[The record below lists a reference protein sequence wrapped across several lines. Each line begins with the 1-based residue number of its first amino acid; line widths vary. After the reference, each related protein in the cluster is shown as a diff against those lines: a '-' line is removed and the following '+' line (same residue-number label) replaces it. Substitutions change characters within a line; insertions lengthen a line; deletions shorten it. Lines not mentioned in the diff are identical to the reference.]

1 MLATLLQLFPGSQNW
16 VLQKG
21 LPATVCQNWALQ
33 KGLPPTVSQLGLAK
47 GLKDDICHSR
57 SFGWVLSR
65 LCGWDAEPPCP
76 SLLVLPAMHLQQGLD
91 LEKKPPRSTCQ
102 CNVAAQVLPLPIA
115 LEGILFVQ
123 EGMVVLGPQK
133 AKEIPHPSLRTSKW
147 QKNWPCKR
155 AEISLAKGLNLALQ
169 KGYTQMCFCQ
179 KGKKANWWEKPTT
192 AAGAIG
198 CMSHKPHTQTLL
210 QFLFWPKCCLKALA
224 CGPCKKALVHCG
236 PCKKAVAMSLM
247 KPTRKRKKGA
257 GNSAPPKRQP
267 FPEVSQGLLDE
278 KLQAYCR
285 NMGIKE
291 AMNFHEY
298 KHLQAQQAENVRAL
312 VRLSRLLASL
322 LFVSPEAKIKYCK
335 QSLVVLQQ
343 DWGHELLSA
352 HWPKT
357 DHSYL
362 PGKAADVIGVVL
374 HHWRRVSKTEASW
387 KRFCLKLDETEVD
400 SMEALR
406 KRMARNP
413 DKHGSAAKT
422 GRQLK
427 AHVSD
432 VTVDS
437 DGYPKML
444 EEEVASSDGEVA
456 GTSDGETSEGEGT
469 AKEPPPQNL
478 DQSALEESPPPC
490 LKKKMER
497 GGLQEACCYSDEAK
511 AEETS

>member
-1 MLATLLQLFPGSQNW
+1 
-16 VLQKG
+16 
-21 LPATVCQNWALQ
+21 
-33 KGLPPTVSQLGLAK
+33 
-47 GLKDDICHSR
+47 
-57 SFGWVLSR
+57 
-65 LCGWDAEPPCP
+65 
-76 SLLVLPAMHLQQGLD
+76 
-91 LEKKPPRSTCQ
+91 
-102 CNVAAQVLPLPIA
+102 
-115 LEGILFVQ
+115 
-123 EGMVVLGPQK
+123 
-133 AKEIPHPSLRTSKW
+133 
-147 QKNWPCKR
+147 
-155 AEISLAKGLNLALQ
+155 
-169 KGYTQMCFCQ
+169 MCFCQ
-179 KGKKANWWEKPTT
+179 KGKKQ
-192 AAGAIG
+192 IG
-198 CMSHKPHTQTLL
+198 GRNQLLL
-210 QFLFWPKCCLKALA
+210 QEPLAACHTSHTHTNTSAVFVLTQVVCQRSQCCLKALA
-224 CGPCKKALVHCG
+224 CEPCKKALVHCG
-236 PCKKAVAMSLM
+236 LCKKAVAMSLM

-298 KHLQAQQAENVRAL
+298 KNLQAQQAENVRAL

-322 LFVSPEAKIKYCK
+322 LFVSPEAKIKYCNLK

-357 DHSYL
+357 DHSFL

-387 KRFCLKLDETEVD
+387 KRFCFKLDETEVD

-413 DKHGSAAKT
+413 DKHGPAAKT

-456 GTSDGETSEGEGT
+456 STSDGETFEGEGT
-469 AKEPPPQNL
+469 AKETPPQNL
-478 DQSALEESPPPC
+478 DQSALKESPPPC
-490 LKKKMER
+490 LKKNAR
-497 GGLQEACCYSDEAK
+497 GLLLLR
-511 AEETS
+511 

>member
-1 MLATLLQLFPGSQNW
+1 
-16 VLQKG
+16 
-21 LPATVCQNWALQ
+21 
-33 KGLPPTVSQLGLAK
+33 
-47 GLKDDICHSR
+47 
-57 SFGWVLSR
+57 
-65 LCGWDAEPPCP
+65 
-76 SLLVLPAMHLQQGLD
+76 
-91 LEKKPPRSTCQ
+91 
-102 CNVAAQVLPLPIA
+102 
-115 LEGILFVQ
+115 
-123 EGMVVLGPQK
+123 
-133 AKEIPHPSLRTSKW
+133 
-147 QKNWPCKR
+147 
-155 AEISLAKGLNLALQ
+155 
-169 KGYTQMCFCQ
+169 
-179 KGKKANWWEKPTT
+179 
-192 AAGAIG
+192 
-198 CMSHKPHTQTLL
+198 
-210 QFLFWPKCCLKALA
+210 
-224 CGPCKKALVHCG
+224 
-236 PCKKAVAMSLM
+236 MSLM
-247 KPTRKRKKGA
+247 KPIRKRKKGA

-298 KHLQAQQAENVRAL
+298 KNLQAQQAENVRAL

-322 LFVSPEAKIKYCK
+322 LFVPPEAKIKYCNLK

-357 DHSYL
+357 DHSFL

-387 KRFCLKLDETEVD
+387 KRFCFKLDETEVD

-413 DKHGSAAKT
+413 DKHGPAAKT

-456 GTSDGETSEGEGT
+456 STSDGETFEGEGT
-469 AKEPPPQNL
+469 AKETPPQNL
-478 DQSALEESPPPC
+478 DQSALKESPPPC
-490 LKKKMER
+490 LKKKWREVACKRPAATQMEPKLSKKPASHQSLAKGLGKKKKGKKDQEEGTQSLAKGLGKKKKDQKDKEKGTAKVPIHKDSVKV
-497 GGLQEACCYSDEAK
+497 GGGKNQAYIQHVPGPGSNKRLIVAITKSQTSQTSKTHKELVELLLPACQKEGACKEDVLKERAK
-511 AEETS
+511 LLSKHAK